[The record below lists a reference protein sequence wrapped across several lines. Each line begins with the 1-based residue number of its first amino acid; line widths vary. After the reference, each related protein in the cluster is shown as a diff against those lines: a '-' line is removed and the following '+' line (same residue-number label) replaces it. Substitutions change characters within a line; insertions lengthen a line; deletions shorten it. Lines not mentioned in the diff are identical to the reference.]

1 VPFFILPFEKNY
13 KCYSTVR
20 SNSTEISYESD
31 EHCENTSH
39 EGSFGVWWSFG
50 TCTVLWM
57 KDLTV
62 PNPGP
67 RFSVVGKPGENLYG
81 NVGKPLGFRAVCSSQ
96 RPAEPSRLTCISL
109 ITRMFL
115 PHGIAHTYG
124 VYRNP
129 LGFFFSNSLRPCVS
143 RARESQTR
151 PFTFEPQH
159 ASSLEATAR
168 TEQIAYCHKTG
179 HGYNQASLKNKP
191 DVLSHRHYTC
201 ASSVSDSLSRFRHRS
216 FLEGSAR
223 GAPVLPPCV
232 RHMC

>member
-109 ITRMFL
+109 ITRMFYHMAL
-115 PHGIAHTYG
+115 RILT
-124 VYRNP
+124 VYIVI
-129 LGFFFSNSLRPCVS
+129 LLAFFFQTVCGRVCHALANLRPDPLRSSPNMRVPWRPPRGQS
-143 RARESQTR
+143 RL
-151 PFTFEPQH
+151 PI
-159 ASSLEATAR
+159 AT
-168 TEQIAYCHKTG
+168 
-179 HGYNQASLKNKP
+179 KP
-191 DVLSHRHYTC
+191 VMDIIRH
-201 ASSVSDSLSRFRHRS
+201 H
-216 FLEGSAR
+216 
-223 GAPVLPPCV
+223 
-232 RHMC
+232 